1 MPASAR
7 GDYHWSKCAP
17 YPHNG
22 NRTVKNA
29 MSEASPR
36 ELELK
41 LALDPAEV
49 DHVRASPLLRR
60 LGRGRADERGLRS
73 VYFDTADHA
82 LRKASISVRIRTVDD
97 ALVQTVKAQTA
108 IRGGI
113 SNPVEVEFPVVEE
126 TPTIETIPHKAL
138 RKQLARL
145 IGDAG
150 LKPVFETDMVRRKLN
165 ISRGHTLAELAL
177 DSGHIRTGEKDA
189 PLNEAELELVAGSM
203 DDFLAIADDLFA
215 EVPLKFSR
223 SSKAERGYSVVTGE
237 PDGPA
242 VPVRAETAPL
252 YPDLSAAEA
261 FRRITAAA
269 SDQILRNWAAFL
281 ANDDPEC
288 IHQLRIGLRRQR
300 TALRAF
306 RPLIDSDGLRRL
318 AVDLRD
324 AGRVVSEMRDK
335 DVLIADIVQP
345 ILDRVPETDTGV
357 ALLEKLTADCAAH
370 RASLRKELASARWNG
385 FLLRVALLPHGALW
399 PQDGARGRVT
409 KHAERCLDACWV
421 KVRKRARRLNTLS
434 DAERHELRK
443 DLKTLRYTV
452 EFFSP
457 LYPPKLR
464 DRFLESLKVLQDSF
478 GYLNDVV
485 LSRTLPD
492 RVGAASEPDMHRV
505 LGFVVGWHSALAE
518 AEWADVTRRWRHL
531 KHQPRFWT

>member
-1 MPASAR
+1 
-7 GDYHWSKCAP
+7 
-17 YPHNG
+17 
-22 NRTVKNA
+22 

-49 DHVRASPLLRR
+49 DHVRTSPLLRR

-82 LRKASISVRIRTVDD
+82 LRKAGISVRIRTVDD

-113 SNPVEVEFPVVEE
+113 SNPVEVEFPVAEE
-126 TPTIETIPHKAL
+126 TPTIDAIPNKAL
-138 RKQLARL
+138 RKQISRL
-145 IGDAG
+145 VGDAD
-150 LKPVFETDMVRRKLN
+150 LKPVFETDMVRLKQD

-189 PLNEAELELVAGSM
+189 PLNEAELELIAGSM

-215 EVPLKFSR
+215 DVPLKFSN
-223 SSKAERGYSVVTGE
+223 SSKAERGYSVATGE
-237 PDGPA
+237 PARPA

-252 YPDLSAAEA
+252 YPDMSAADA
-261 FRRITAAA
+261 FRRITATA

-281 ANDDPEC
+281 SNDDPEC

-300 TALRAF
+300 TALRVF
-306 RPLIDSDGLRRL
+306 RPRIDSDALRAL

-324 AGRVVSEMRDK
+324 AGRLVGEMRDK
-335 DVLIADIVQP
+335 DVLIADIVRP
-345 ILDRVPETDTGV
+345 VLDRVPETKAG
-357 ALLEKLTADCAAH
+357 AGLLDRLTADCSAH
-370 RASLRKELASARWNG
+370 RAHLRRELSSARWNS

-399 PQDGARGRVT
+399 PDALPSLRVT
-409 KHAERCLDACWV
+409 SHAERALDACWV
-421 KVRKRARRLNTLS
+421 KVRRRARRLEALQ

-485 LSRTLPD
+485 LSRTLPE
-492 RVGAASEPDMHRV
+492 RLGEASEPDMHRV

-518 AEWADVTRRWRHL
+518 AEWADVTRRWRQL
-531 KHQPRFWT
+531 KHQKRFWT